1 MTQMAMLGTELIYGP
16 QDFEIIERD
25 LPYTCIGCGVFI
37 KAVFSKDGIFL
48 YFAHPPNS
56 RIAHQLRHG
65 ELCSQMS
72 TSFSNSNYVSDKE
85 KEVYAAALWKPMRE
99 RIKDGTISQ
108 EAMLKFWDIHESM
121 LKDRLAVSAEYAFI
135 DKKQKELDER
145 TLSLKQKEYA
155 LEKRE
160 AEIDEQERALNRL
173 ALHRN
178 TVDERGSSLIKKIKN
193 RVQAAPPFRQEEV
206 LEITLSDLI

>member
-25 LPYTCIGCGVFI
+25 LLYTCIDCGGFI
-37 KAVFSKDGIFL
+37 KAVFDKNGIFL

-72 TSFSNSNYVSDKE
+72 TSFSNSNYISDKQRE
-85 KEVYAAALWKPMRE
+85 AYVGVWKSLRE
-99 RIKDGTISQ
+99 RIKDGTVSQ
-108 EAMLKFWDIHESM
+108 EAVLRFMDINESIW
-121 LKDRLAVSAEYAFI
+121 KDRLAVSAEYAFI

-145 TLSLKQKEYA
+145 VFSLKQLEYA

-178 TVDERGSSLIKKIKN
+178 TVDEIGNSLREKLVN
-193 RVQAAPPFRQEEV
+193 ALQAAPPFRREEV
-206 LEITLSDLI
+206 LESRLSDLI